1 MVYYVRRGEENMTK
15 RILYVIA
22 LILLYGAMTFMLVP
36 SEVEA
41 PVVMELPTIMEITEL
56 HIKELPIVEEVVEE
70 VKVVQAVE
78 VVQVVEK
85 PKVVAAPEEN
95 DLYWLSRI
103 ISAEARGESVEGQIA
118 VGNVVM
124 NRVRSNQFPNSIKG
138 VIFQKGQFS
147 PVMNGSIHK
156 SPTQTALESA
166 RKVLDGQVVV
176 SNDALYFYS
185 PKYTGRSNWIR
196 SRTIVREIG
205 THRFAK

>member
-1 MVYYVRRGEENMTK
+1 MWYTIEEGVERMKK
-15 RILYVIA
+15 RILYVAILA
-22 LILLYGAMTFMLVP
+22 TIYLVMIFTLIP
-36 SEVEA
+36 SEAVA
-41 PVVMELPTIMEITEL
+41 PVVVELPTIMEITEVY
-56 HIKELPIVEEVVEE
+56 IEELPEVVVEE

-78 VVQVVEK
+78 T
-85 PKVVAAPEEN
+85 PKVVVAATTEPKEDN
-95 DLYWLSRI
+95 LYWLARI

-124 NRVRSNQFPNSIKG
+124 NRVRSNQFPNTIKD
-138 VIFQKGQFS
+138 VVFQKGQFS
-147 PVMNGSIHK
+147 PVTNGSIHK
-156 SPTQTALESA
+156 DPTQTALESA

-196 SRTIVREIG
+196 SRTVLHEIG